1 MDATVAFDRGLG
13 LDIPAPF
20 ADAESGRH
28 GEVKFANGFSL
39 EFDDV
44 QSARLYNASWRTD
57 GTEPTRVLITF
68 RMPTRE
74 SVDSLYADITGAGDA
89 GVQIPYDTFWGARYA
104 IVADPDGNHVG
115 LMSPSDD
122 ARRVWPP
129 SPSPSE

>member
-1 MDATVAFDRGLG
+1 MTLTFKS
-13 LDIPAPF
+13 I
-20 ADAESGRH
+20 
-28 GEVKFANGFSL
+28 
-39 EFDDV
+39 
-44 QSARLYNASWRTD
+44 ASWRID

-74 SVDSLYADITGAGDA
+74 SVDSLYADITGVGYA